1 MSAKRLLMAIALLF
15 AISTG
20 ADAQGIL
27 KRIKDK
33 AVDAAK
39 RKIENKVERETED
52 AMDEVLD
59 GKKKG
64 KKSKDGDDTDV
75 GDEENGNVAE
85 DGQIDFAQIQAK
97 SDFKRGGTVF
107 FNDDLSGEQMGEFP
121 SKWDLLEGSECEVV
135 SIKGKK
141 AIKIEETKIK
151 PLMKDL
157 KYLPEEFTIEFD
169 VLSQPAKE
177 GSGWDMMLDLRFYG
191 EDNPGYNDN
200 DRVLELRTCV
210 ETSGTGT
217 RKGEYDGINWD
228 WTSWSPTRN
237 DISGSAQKAEIRKAF
252 KKNDWNHISISFN
265 KRALK
270 VYLNYYR
277 IVNIPNQK
285 QPCWWWMEG
294 SSDSNK
300 GVYITNI
307 VMGKGAVAL
316 YDRQTTDYTSAVE
329 KAIAETGKFVTNNI
343 LFETGKATLKAES
356 MEEIQKV
363 AEYMKKN
370 PSARFEVQGHTDN
383 QGSDKINDPLSQQRA
398 EAVVKALEQLGCDPF
413 NMRAVGKGSHEPV
426 ADNNS
431 EAGRAK
437 NRRVEFIKK

>member
-157 KYLPEEFTIEFD
+157 KYLPEEFTIDDVMRCFGLSVESSKVRISRLQKDHLIEKIGEFKENGTTK
-169 VLSQPAKE
+169 AK
-177 GSGWDMMLDLRFYG
+177 Y
-191 EDNPGYNDN
+191 
-200 DRVLELRTCV
+200 
-210 ETSGTGT
+210 
-217 RKGEYDGINWD
+217 K
-228 WTSWSPTRN
+228 
-237 DISGSAQKAEIRKAF
+237 KA
-252 KKNDWNHISISFN
+252 
-265 KRALK
+265 
-270 VYLNYYR
+270 
-277 IVNIPNQK
+277 
-285 QPCWWWMEG
+285 PC
-294 SSDSNK
+294 
-300 GVYITNI
+300 
-307 VMGKGAVAL
+307 
-316 YDRQTTDYTSAVE
+316 
-329 KAIAETGKFVTNNI
+329 I
-343 LFETGKATLKAES
+343 LL
-356 MEEIQKV
+356 
-363 AEYMKKN
+363 
-370 PSARFEVQGHTDN
+370 
-383 QGSDKINDPLSQQRA
+383 
-398 EAVVKALEQLGCDPF
+398 
-413 NMRAVGKGSHEPV
+413 
-426 ADNNS
+426 
-431 EAGRAK
+431 
-437 NRRVEFIKK
+437 